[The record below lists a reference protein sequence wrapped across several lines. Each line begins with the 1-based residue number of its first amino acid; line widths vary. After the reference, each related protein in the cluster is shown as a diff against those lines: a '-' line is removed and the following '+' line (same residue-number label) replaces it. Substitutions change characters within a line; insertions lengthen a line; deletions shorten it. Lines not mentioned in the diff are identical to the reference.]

1 MALHRDIY
9 WVGRQWAVT
18 GAGIQAVDQ
27 KRRSAFDIEVDR
39 IWDDGLVARMRTQA
53 WLNGE
58 DFDNALAIARSRF
71 PEPPRK
77 PLPLVESVMELIQPA
92 PAEPRKP
99 LAPPPQTISRPS
111 EPSPTKPLQA
121 GPPIEPSPPMPQ
133 LHLEGSLA
141 RFLPQWR
148 VRR

>member
-27 KRRSAFDIEVDR
+27 KRRSAFDIEVDG
-39 IWDDGLVARMRTQA
+39 IWDDGLALRMRAQA
-53 WLNGE
+53 WLNVE

-77 PLPLVESVMELIQPA
+77 PLPLVESVLELIQPA

-99 LAPPPQTISRPS
+99 VAPPPQSLSRRS
-111 EPSPTKPLQA
+111 EPAPAKPLQA
-121 GPPIEPSPPMPQ
+121 APPMQPASPMPQ
-133 LHLEGSLA
+133 LRVEGSLA

>member
-27 KRRSAFDIEVDR
+27 KRRSASDIEVDR
-39 IWDDGLVARMRTQA
+39 IWDDSLAAQMRAQP

-77 PLPLVESVMELIQPA
+77 PLPLIESVLELIQPA

-99 LAPPPQTISRPS
+99 VAPQPQNISRRS
-111 EPSPTKPLQA
+111 EPAPAKPLQA
-121 GPPIEPSPPMPQ
+121 AAPMQPPPMPH
-133 LHLEGSLA
+133 LHVEGSLA